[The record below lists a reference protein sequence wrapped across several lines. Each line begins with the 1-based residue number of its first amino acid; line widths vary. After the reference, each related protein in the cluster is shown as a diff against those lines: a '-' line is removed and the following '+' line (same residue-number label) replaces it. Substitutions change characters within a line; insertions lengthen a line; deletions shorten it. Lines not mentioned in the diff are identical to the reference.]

1 MTNIVLQK
9 IEFNNM
15 FSYGNNNV
23 LQLDKNKITQLTGA
37 NGLGKTS
44 LVLILQEI
52 LFSKNIKNIKKADI
66 LNRYIKDKEWDA
78 TLTFKVDD
86 NDYIL
91 KVNRKG
97 STSKVTL
104 IEDDLDISEHKIP
117 DTYKLIQEIF
127 NSNFEVFS
135 QLTYQSSTDSL
146 EFLKATD
153 SNRKKF
159 LIKLFNLEKYLE
171 IGENIKVKLS
181 KLEKELLSKQ
191 GELKAIE
198 NFIESTVIGNK
209 LELLEVPTIDI
220 SNYTRLEELTKEF
233 LTYKDTC
240 KKIDQN
246 NLYVQERD
254 YLEFDMSMI
263 IPENPVMVSE
273 YSIDNLPNLLGDINS
288 IIKDINKQKSEIND
302 LDLSDICYTCGQS
315 IDNSQVLVIKD
326 NLQNQINKE
335 SENKEKLTNI
345 TDKLKTIKRDYDI
358 KNNKFIKNKVDIKEF
373 EHLSQLID
381 STLSNEYPDYSEL
394 NNNIVRIRS
403 IISKEEKA
411 VEEVIKI
418 NDSIKLEN
426 NKVDTLIQQKREF
439 LVGQQLLNSDII
451 LFKDKVNCLT
461 ILKKAFSTSG
471 LIAYKLEGL
480 TKTFE
485 QTINKYLAEFSDGQF
500 QINFKLIG
508 EKLNIQIFNEGII
521 SPIETMSGGEFSRI
535 QMSIL
540 LSIRK
545 LLSDLG
551 GSFINLLF
559 LDEITGVL
567 DEAGKEKLIEIL
579 SEEENLNVFLISH
592 DFNHPL
598 ISKLEIVKKSNIS
611 EII

>member
-15 FSYGNNNV
+15 FSYEKNNI

-97 STSKVTL
+97 TTSKVIL

-135 QLTYQSSTDSL
+135 QLTYQSSTNSL

-171 IGENIKVKLS
+171 IGEKVKIELS
-181 KLEKELLSKQ
+181 KIEKELLSKQ
-191 GELKAIE
+191 GELTAIN
-198 NFIESTVIGNK
+198 NFIDSTIIGNK
-209 LELLEVPTIDI
+209 LELLKVTTINI
-220 SNYTRLEELTKEF
+220 SNYTKLEELTKEF

-246 NLYVQERD
+246 NLYIQERD
-254 YLEFDMSMI
+254 YLEFDMSMKQPEYPEI
-263 IPENPVMVSE
+263 IDKVSE
-273 YSIDNLPNLLGDINS
+273 LSTLVSTLIREGTT
-288 IIKDINKQKSEIND
+288 KKSE
-302 LDLSDICYTCGQS
+302 LSKVDIATKCYTCGQA
-315 IDNSQVLVIKD
+315 IDNSQGLLIKAT
-326 NLQNQINKE
+326 LQINIEINEAEREKVQYLLDEYKE
-335 SENKEKLTNI
+335 IKKQYDLVNSKYEYN
-345 TDKLKTIKRDYDI
+345 KRDI
-358 KNNKFIKNKVDIKEF
+358 EKF
-373 EHLSQLID
+373 EHLSQLVD
-381 STLSNEYPDYSEL
+381 TTLPNIYPDYTEL
-394 NNNIVRIRS
+394 NNKIVEIRS
-403 IISKEEKA
+403 IISNEEKA
-411 VEEVIKI
+411 VREVNKV

-426 NKVDTLIQQKREF
+426 NKVDTLTQQKREF
-439 LVGQQLLNSDII
+439 LVGQQLLNNDI
-451 LFKDKVNCLT
+451 LLVKDRVSYLT

-480 TKTFE
+480 IKTFE
-485 QTINKYLAEFSDGQF
+485 QTINKYLSEFSDGQF

-508 EKLNIQIFNEGII
+508 EKLNIQIINEGIV
-521 SPIETMSGGEFSRI
+521 SPIETMSGGEFSRV

-551 GSFINLLF
+551 GSSINLLF

-567 DEAGKEKLIEIL
+567 DDEGKEKLIEIL
-579 SEEENLNVFLISH
+579 SEEDNLNVFLISH
-592 DFNHPL
+592 DFSHPL
-598 ISKLEIVKKSNIS
+598 LSKLEIIKEDNIS
-611 EII
+611 RII